1 MTDKPTFFR
10 RKYYQLIPRSVSWLG
25 DCYPSN
31 VGISAGLN
39 LDGGVTERWCFLDP
53 DLRNYHT
60 AELQIDRK
68 NSYAGITNLLG
79 REI

>member
-1 MTDKPTFFR
+1 MTDKPIFFR

-53 DLRNYHT
+53 DLRN
-60 AELQIDRK
+60 
-68 NSYAGITNLLG
+68 
-79 REI
+79 